1 MTCSRVR
8 GVGIELEVEVLLAKV
23 CILMAVRR
31 CYRVLSSRLT
41 WSELCFR
48 RLPLDSY
55 GAEGELE
62 MMGQTEAIY
71 SMVLRGRCLLEAQ
84 TLRPHP
90 QRRRCMGDAGRAQE
104 SANFTSGPGDGD
116 AS

>member
-1 MTCSRVR
+1 M
-8 GVGIELEVEVLLAKV
+8 EVLLAKV
-23 CILMAVRR
+23 CILMAVGR
-31 CYRVLSSRLT
+31 CCRVLSSRLT

-71 SMVLRGRCLLEAQ
+71 SMVLRGRCLLEAHSGP
-84 TLRPHP
+84 TPR
-90 QRRRCMGDAGRAQE
+90 DAGAWGMLG
-104 SANFTSGPGDGD
+104 GPRNRHISQG
-116 AS
+116 SRRL